1 MNMIAH
7 QNKPLTGL
15 LGGTFDPIHLGHT
28 WIAQSLSECLGLSK
42 VLFMPCHTPVHKNQP
57 KASPEQ
63 REAMVRLALENHPQ
77 CALHRFE
84 ILQQKPIY
92 TYTTMAALVKEGIK
106 PALILGADAWEDFP
120 TWENG
125 DAILESGHIIVVNRP
140 GFDWPPS
147 THNESPFQ
155 SSITHD
161 LTELEQNDF
170 GKILLKKID
179 FPENFYDNF
188 SSSNIRQQ
196 LTLGVRPQGKLDD
209 KVFSYCQKHRIYEE
223 SPYDT
228 P

>member
-1 MNMIAH
+1 MISN
-7 QNKPLTGL
+7 QQKPLTGL

-28 WIAQSLSECLGLSK
+28 WIAQSLIESLGLRK
-42 VLFMPCHTPVHKNQP
+42 VLFMPCHTPVHKSLP
-57 KASPEQ
+57 KASAEQ
-63 REAMVRLALENHPQ
+63 REAMVQLSLENHPK

-84 ILQQKPIY
+84 LLQKKPIY
-92 TYTTMAALVKEGIK
+92 TYTTMAELVKEGIK

-125 DAILESGHIIVVNRP
+125 DCILKSGYIIVVYRP

-147 THNESPFQ
+147 SHEESPLE
-155 SSITHD
+155 SSITQD
-161 LTELEQNDF
+161 LADLEQNDF

-196 LTLGVRPQGKLDD
+196 ITLGGQPQGKLDD

-223 SPYDT
+223 NSHDT